1 MINKKTHIKE
11 KGLICPFCESS
22 SIQGG
27 FIEIEEG
34 KAIQQMG
41 CADCEAKWQDIYEL
55 IDMIPDCGTDLKE

>member
-1 MINKKTHIKE
+1 MINKKTHIKK

-41 CADCEAKWQDIYEL
+41 CVDCEAKWQDIYEL